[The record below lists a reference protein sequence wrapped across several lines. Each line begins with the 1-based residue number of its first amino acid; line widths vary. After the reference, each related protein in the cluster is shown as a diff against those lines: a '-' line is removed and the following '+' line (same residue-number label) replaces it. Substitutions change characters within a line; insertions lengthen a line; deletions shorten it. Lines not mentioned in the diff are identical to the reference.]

1 MRARDVHVFTERVG
15 GGFGGKQE
23 MLSEDLCVLAT
34 LKTGRPVKV
43 RLEKQGGTYTVP
55 VVINNAIRLNFILD
69 SGASDVLIPG
79 DVFLTLV
86 RTGQ

>member
-1 MRARDVHVFTERVG
+1 MNWKHIICLRF
-15 GGFGGKQE
+15 
-23 MLSEDLCVLAT
+23 LSAACGLIAALPTVVDIAAAAPTNE
-34 LKTGRPVKV
+34 V